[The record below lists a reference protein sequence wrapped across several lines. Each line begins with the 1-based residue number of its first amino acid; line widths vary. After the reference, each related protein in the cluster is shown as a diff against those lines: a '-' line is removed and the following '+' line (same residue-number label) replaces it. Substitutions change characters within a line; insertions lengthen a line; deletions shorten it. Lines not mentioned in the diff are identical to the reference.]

1 MRIYCII
8 ATKNRVELFQEAL
21 KSVHVQT
28 KKPNKIIIISDSTDD
43 NYEKEIK
50 LVSKNDIIIKDEY
63 EHNYAGSLNT
73 AINYILK
80 EEYTNESI
88 FNINDIY
95 LAFLDDDDTWR
106 ENYLEICEQYLYDF
120 PDFVVAGLFRIDD
133 KNKEGEKL
141 EVFKELSIENFLTS
155 NPHIQGSNT
164 FIKFETL
171 LRAGCFDESMNS
183 TTDRDIFT
191 RVMMLN
197 PKYKMINEILVDINA
212 SNTRPR
218 LTNNKEGKKKSL
230 SYFYSKY
237 GGLMNHEQEMKYFER
252 NKLFTD
258 LLPSKEDINNNLAKY
273 ISSWKDEI
281 IENELN
287 NRIIFSYIMNDFTL
301 GKRLYENIINYKLD
315 NYKIIIFDNTNKIN
329 KLNKNEFTYV
339 FTLDDLKKYTEFIDI
354 MKKMKYKIEGIITDL
369 SISRIILNKFI
380 KENTVDGD
388 IIWILNDSMKLEY
401 VTYENGFYN
410 KNNKLNIKNIISKYY
425 NKADVVIGSY
435 SLDPPVPLLSTIR
448 TSLLDFTYKKYLNK
462 NELYKTDILNYRD
475 YYYALAEKHICLE
488 TPLPCDAD
496 NIDDIFS
503 GKAYSRYLFTYS
515 NNTNDTYNIGGNII
529 IYNRKVLDIPYVSPK
544 FLNIISDR
552 SDFLWLKLIQEKNFK
567 LINASFSTTQ
577 DKNKIEFNFEKEIDK
592 LIKDIL
598 GSSFNKCYGKNQ
610 KDKYI
615 EKFKNDIMNKI
626 CAIISSFYRIHGL
639 LSICNDKKYIEYFSP
654 SNIVYLINRF
664 KEYIFDY
671 RIEATFKCTKR
682 YIWRLSNIINIQKY
696 LEINKNYKLIGCG
709 SEGFVVRKNNLYK
722 KIYYKELSQKKL
734 DINIKVSK
742 IKSNHLLPIKFTKEN
757 GKQVLY
763 YEAEGEFIDYQGGYI
778 RDLINL
784 ITILKDNG
792 LVLTNIKSEN
802 FKINNGWV
810 VLIDYGK
817 NIENYNQELYESQ
830 IKRLFQMFKFYKA
843 TSEEFDEIIN
853 LSNKN
858 LDIGYNFGMNSL
870 KFLLE
875 NKSTENIM
883 DYKIISLIQKYK
895 PKNLI
900 DYGGLKSKIVNSIS
914 NYINCSV
921 IDIDIDNINNEEL
934 KQKYDSRI
942 RIIENIDEIINNK
955 EKFEIA
961 ICCLILD
968 NVNEKLNN
976 KILFNINKLLL
987 KKCHLIISICNPFFD
1002 DIKNTQLRTKG
1013 YKGEY
1018 LNIASYIKGIISDKK
1033 IKEKENY
1040 HRPFLYYENLF
1051 QRNGFKIINV
1061 FEINGINID
1070 NLDFISE
1077 YLIFDLEKNNYNDM
1091 QDCSLLIKICPKEFL
1106 ISDACINHIVN
1117 KLEYGQKFKERLV
1130 LVDEQDQNKNNTKSK
1145 SDIIYLKTK
1154 LDELKK
1160 ENIIDKIIY
1169 YNSTEKFKLYENI
1182 NTKYVYQ
1189 TNIDIFFKTRFGDF
1203 YKEFTKYKESKT
1215 LKGCLN
1221 NLNILKEKSEENLSS
1236 FIDLEQLENILQL
1249 KNTINNEGIFNSIYK
1264 EKSLILSNEN
1274 IGFMHIENNE
1284 KNIWNNSVI
1293 FNSNIFNP
1301 KFNNDK
1307 MNFMKNENNFKIP
1320 KTEIIVFTTG
1330 KNTPIEKIKRMLDS
1344 LKKQSYTNFSLIY
1357 FDDNSNTKTKE
1368 YLYMLSQYD
1377 SWCKEH
1383 MHLIENIETNGYL
1396 KNFDLLINNLILDN
1410 NQIII
1415 NIDPNDALLIDDAI
1429 ETIKSYFDMGYDVT
1443 IGNLFRVDKPF
1454 KKYFLV
1460 DFKKS
1465 FLKNYDNIC
1474 LHPKCFRRKLCN
1486 YIGDFIKDENNNFI
1500 ESMIDYAIMIPIL
1513 ESAKKLKFI
1522 EKCLYYFEPSNE
1534 TMDTINEYKNNN
1546 IQKIKDYL
1554 FLKAKKLFNKPI
1566 ISVIGEVNVN
1576 ENDDKIKFFE
1586 KLGEALIDN
1595 GYRIKIGDSSE
1606 IMKAILKGAHK
1617 TKNLIK
1623 GDLIIISQGN
1633 NKNFIDADAIIS
1645 FGGGAETL
1653 NVISIAWIRYKLI
1666 LAFSEFEGWS
1676 KELANKKIDAKI
1688 GFKSID
1694 ECLKLLEKYIHMY
1707 KREFFEIK

>member
-73 AINYILK
+73 ALNYILK
-80 EEYTNESI
+80 EEYINESI

-133 KNKEGEKL
+133 KKKEGEKL

-164 FIKFETL
+164 FIKLETL

-369 SISRIILNKFI
+369 STSRIILNKFI

-515 NNTNDTYNIGGNII
+515 NNTNDSYNIGGNII

-610 KDKYI
+610 KDEYI

-696 LEINKNYKLIGCG
+696 LENNKNYKLIGCG

-742 IKSNHLLPIKFTKEN
+742 IKSNYLLPIKFTKEN

-784 ITILKDNG
+784 ITILKDND

-802 FKINNGWV
+802 FKINNGCV

-853 LSNKN
+853 LSKKN

-895 PKNLI
+895 PKI
-900 DYGGLKSKIVNSIS
+900 
-914 NYINCSV
+914 
-921 IDIDIDNINNEEL
+921 
-934 KQKYDSRI
+934 
-942 RIIENIDEIINNK
+942 
-955 EKFEIA
+955 
-961 ICCLILD
+961 
-968 NVNEKLNN
+968 
-976 KILFNINKLLL
+976 
-987 KKCHLIISICNPFFD
+987 
-1002 DIKNTQLRTKG
+1002 
-1013 YKGEY
+1013 
-1018 LNIASYIKGIISDKK
+1018 
-1033 IKEKENY
+1033 
-1040 HRPFLYYENLF
+1040 
-1051 QRNGFKIINV
+1051 
-1061 FEINGINID
+1061 
-1070 NLDFISE
+1070 
-1077 YLIFDLEKNNYNDM
+1077 
-1091 QDCSLLIKICPKEFL
+1091 
-1106 ISDACINHIVN
+1106 
-1117 KLEYGQKFKERLV
+1117 
-1130 LVDEQDQNKNNTKSK
+1130 
-1145 SDIIYLKTK
+1145 
-1154 LDELKK
+1154 
-1160 ENIIDKIIY
+1160 
-1169 YNSTEKFKLYENI
+1169 
-1182 NTKYVYQ
+1182 
-1189 TNIDIFFKTRFGDF
+1189 
-1203 YKEFTKYKESKT
+1203 
-1215 LKGCLN
+1215 
-1221 NLNILKEKSEENLSS
+1221 
-1236 FIDLEQLENILQL
+1236 
-1249 KNTINNEGIFNSIYK
+1249 
-1264 EKSLILSNEN
+1264 
-1274 IGFMHIENNE
+1274 
-1284 KNIWNNSVI
+1284 
-1293 FNSNIFNP
+1293 
-1301 KFNNDK
+1301 
-1307 MNFMKNENNFKIP
+1307 
-1320 KTEIIVFTTG
+1320 
-1330 KNTPIEKIKRMLDS
+1330 
-1344 LKKQSYTNFSLIY
+1344 
-1357 FDDNSNTKTKE
+1357 
-1368 YLYMLSQYD
+1368 
-1377 SWCKEH
+1377 
-1383 MHLIENIETNGYL
+1383 
-1396 KNFDLLINNLILDN
+1396 
-1410 NQIII
+1410 
-1415 NIDPNDALLIDDAI
+1415 
-1429 ETIKSYFDMGYDVT
+1429 
-1443 IGNLFRVDKPF
+1443 
-1454 KKYFLV
+1454 
-1460 DFKKS
+1460 
-1465 FLKNYDNIC
+1465 
-1474 LHPKCFRRKLCN
+1474 
-1486 YIGDFIKDENNNFI
+1486 
-1500 ESMIDYAIMIPIL
+1500 
-1513 ESAKKLKFI
+1513 
-1522 EKCLYYFEPSNE
+1522 
-1534 TMDTINEYKNNN
+1534 
-1546 IQKIKDYL
+1546 
-1554 FLKAKKLFNKPI
+1554 
-1566 ISVIGEVNVN
+1566 
-1576 ENDDKIKFFE
+1576 
-1586 KLGEALIDN
+1586 
-1595 GYRIKIGDSSE
+1595 
-1606 IMKAILKGAHK
+1606 
-1617 TKNLIK
+1617 
-1623 GDLIIISQGN
+1623 
-1633 NKNFIDADAIIS
+1633 
-1645 FGGGAETL
+1645 
-1653 NVISIAWIRYKLI
+1653 
-1666 LAFSEFEGWS
+1666 
-1676 KELANKKIDAKI
+1676 
-1688 GFKSID
+1688 
-1694 ECLKLLEKYIHMY
+1694 
-1707 KREFFEIK
+1707 